1 MESAYVL
8 LTMSL
13 PLDGA
18 VVIDPV
24 VMVTDVNVPAAGVDA
39 PIIALLIDPPDT
51 AGVLMVGLVSVL
63 LVSVWLPVKVATVLS
78 MAIVTGAD
86 PL

>member
-1 MESAYVL
+1 
-8 LTMSL
+8 MSS
-13 PLDGA
+13 PPDGA
-18 VVIDPV
+18 VVIVPV
-24 VMVTDVNVPAAGVDA
+24 VIVTEVNVPAAGVDA

-63 LVSVWLPVKVATVLS
+63 LVSVWVPVNVATVLS
-78 MAIVTGAD
+78 IAIVTGED